1 MRCQKVLLR
10 IVARIVLVEGT
21 RIKEANMNSE
31 ESDLNAY
38 IVAYDVDTKI
48 DKPKTPDQVYSA
60 IKEVLQSYH
69 TNGQLTESCW
79 LVLTSKEVDKIRD
92 ALKQAARECDRILV
106 VKSARVAAWHK
117 LLSPTQWVKE
127 NI

>member
-1 MRCQKVLLR
+1 MNN
-10 IVARIVLVEGT
+10 E
-21 RIKEANMNSE
+21 EAN
-31 ESDLNAY
+31 LNAY

-60 IKEVLQSYH
+60 IKEVLQSYQ

-79 LVLTSKEVDKIRD
+79 LVSASESAIAIRD
-92 ALKQAARECDRILV
+92 KLLKAARECDRILV

-117 LLSPTQWVKE
+117 LLSPTPWVKE